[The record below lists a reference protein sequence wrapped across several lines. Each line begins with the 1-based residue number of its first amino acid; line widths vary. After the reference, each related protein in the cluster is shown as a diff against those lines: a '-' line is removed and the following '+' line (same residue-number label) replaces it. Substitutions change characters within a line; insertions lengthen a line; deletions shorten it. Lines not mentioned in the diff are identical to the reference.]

1 MYQQESERIAHRM
14 GENISKSDKG
24 FVSRIYNELL
34 QRNNKKL
41 NNPIKNLAKELN
53 KHFSKEESQ
62 MVNKHMK
69 RCSTC

>member
-14 GENISKSDKG
+14 GENICKSDKG
-24 FVSRIYNELL
+24 FISRLYSEPL
-34 QRNNKKL
+34 QRNNKKIS
-41 NNPIKNLAKELN
+41 NPIKNLVKELN

-62 MVNKHMK
+62 TVNKHMK